1 MDATTLLRRSVL
13 ISTALVLVASLSVN
27 AAPTDIYK
35 AAVEHAG
42 RTAAD
47 RERDKRDHPAEILR
61 LAGIKPGMRVADVLA
76 GSGYYSELL
85 SYVVG
90 PKGEVLLINN
100 AAFDKWSGDS
110 LKKRLDKG
118 RLPNV
123 KHKTVDLN
131 RMDLGEGTL
140 DAIFL
145 IRVYHDLY
153 WVDNEGTWPKID
165 VKASLDQLARALKP
179 GGVLLVVD
187 HHAKPGTGNTVAGAL
202 HRIEES
208 FARSDFEAR
217 GLKLVGTSDL
227 LRKPEDK
234 RDQLTY
240 EGPMVG
246 KTDQFVLLFRK

>member
-1 MDATTLLRRSVL
+1 MDASTLLRRSLFV
-13 ISTALVLVASLSVN
+13 STAVVLMASLSVG

-47 RERDKRDHPAEILR
+47 RERDKRDQPAELLS

-76 GSGYYSELL
+76 GGGYYSELL

-90 PKGEVLLINN
+90 PKGEVFLINN
-100 AAFDKWSGDS
+100 AAYDSWSGDG
-110 LKKRLDKG
+110 LKKRLEKG

-140 DAIFL
+140 DAVFL
-145 IRVYHDLY
+145 VRIYHDLY
-153 WVDNEGTWPKID
+153 WVDDQGNWPKID
-165 VKASLDQLARALKP
+165 VKATLDQLARALKP

-187 HHAKPGTGNTVAGAL
+187 HHAKP
-202 HRIEES
+202 
-208 FARSDFEAR
+208 
-217 GLKLVGTSDL
+217 
-227 LRKPEDK
+227 
-234 RDQLTY
+234 
-240 EGPMVG
+240 
-246 KTDQFVLLFRK
+246 